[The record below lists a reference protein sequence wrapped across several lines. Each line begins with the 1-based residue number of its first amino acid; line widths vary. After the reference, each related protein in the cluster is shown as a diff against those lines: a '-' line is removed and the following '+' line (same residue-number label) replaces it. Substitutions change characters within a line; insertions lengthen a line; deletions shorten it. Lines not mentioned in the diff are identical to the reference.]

1 MAPTTRGKAKR
12 DGEPEPLPLLDSA
25 KISKPK
31 TQTKETPV
39 QIVKTKAKEPAK
51 KTTKMKAKQPAIK
64 GLRVEATESDISKES
79 GVEALPLTT
88 ALKPKSKKT
97 TKRAPKPEI
106 VESSI
111 SEEEDLEALPPEQT
125 FKPKRKV
132 RFQTKGSVEPEPELQ
147 SEPRPKLK
155 LEPEEKPEAE
165 EKLELKD
172 EPEPQ
177 ERFVPEAGSEQN
189 LVADFEA
196 YVDSL
201 TDEQIDA
208 QFYIKIRL
216 SDWFVLKDCYET
228 LQDISHPIH
237 ARFPSTISL
246 PQKEIRP
253 LGDTRELDGLP
264 PHFRNHITKLY
275 EDFEEEIKKAE
286 DPDVQN
292 TLLAWNRNSHER
304 FELASRLQVAK
315 RESAALY
322 KHICEK
328 IRQGEFA
335 EELKE
340 RMKTMDGKRYEVFTN
355 RFGVVERMR
364 VRKRKRG
371 KRGKDEKDKNRVE
384 GNGTE
389 EDTAP
394 RVTQPGWGSYD
405 EQTAEYLNRTFGNMT
420 DTNYQMSAASFPSN
434 NLGASLAPES
444 YTGFGS
450 HSGPGSYSFGP
461 RYDSAWPS

>member
-12 DGEPEPLPLLDSA
+12 DGQPEPLPPHDSP
-25 KISKPK
+25 KISKSEPK
-31 TQTKETPV
+31 TRETPKKA
-39 QIVKTKAKEPAK
+39 VKTKAEEPAK
-51 KTTKMKAKQPAIK
+51 KTTKANVKQQARNPPRAEVTESGTSKDPGEVLPSTPASKSKAK
-64 GLRVEATESDISKES
+64 
-79 GVEALPLTT
+79 
-88 ALKPKSKKT
+88 KPI
-97 TKRAPKPEI
+97 KRAPKPEI

-111 SEEEDLEALPPEQT
+111 SEDEDLDALPPEQT

-132 RFQTKGSVEPEPELQ
+132 RFQTSGSIVPQPEPQKKPKPREKTNPESEKKPEPED
-147 SEPRPKLK
+147 EM
-155 LEPEEKPEAE
+155 EAY
-165 EKLELKD
+165 L
-172 EPEPQ
+172 
-177 ERFVPEAGSEQN
+177 EQN
-189 LVADFEA
+189 TVADFDA

-201 TDEQIDA
+201 TDAQIDA
-208 QFYIKIRL
+208 QFYIKFRL

-246 PQKEIRP
+246 LQKKIRP

-275 EDFEEEIKKAE
+275 EDFEAEIKKAE
-286 DPDVQN
+286 DPDAKN

-315 RESAALY
+315 RESTTLY

-340 RMKTMDGKRYEVFTN
+340 RMKMMDDERYEIFTS

-371 KRGKDEKDKNRVE
+371 KRGKGEKDKNKVE
-384 GNGTE
+384 GNETE
-389 EDTAP
+389 EYTAP
-394 RVTQPGWGSYD
+394 RVTEPGWGSYD
-405 EQTAEYLNRTFGNMT
+405 EQTAEYLHRAFGNVT
-420 DTNYQMSAASFPSN
+420 DTKDQVNAAGFPSN
-434 NLGASLAPES
+434 SLGAYSAPES

-450 HSGPGSYSFGP
+450 HPGPGSYSFGP